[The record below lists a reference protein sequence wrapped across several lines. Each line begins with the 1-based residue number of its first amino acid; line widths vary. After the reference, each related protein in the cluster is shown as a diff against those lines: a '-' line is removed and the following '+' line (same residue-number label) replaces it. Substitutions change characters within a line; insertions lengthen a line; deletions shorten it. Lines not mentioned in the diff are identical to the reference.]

1 MKKFFVSYT
10 FGIFVMVMGVASL
23 IQSVNPSFL
32 AQADSANLST
42 NTSSAILITI
52 GTGLFIIASI
62 ILIVKTLKL
71 RKDRNG

>member
-1 MKKFFVSYT
+1 MKKFFVSHT